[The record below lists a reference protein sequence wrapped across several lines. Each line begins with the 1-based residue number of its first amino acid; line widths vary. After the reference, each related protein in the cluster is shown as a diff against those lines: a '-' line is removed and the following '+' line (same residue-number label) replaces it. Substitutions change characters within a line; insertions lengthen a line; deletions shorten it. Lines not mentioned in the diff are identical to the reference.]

1 MKPFPILILLVVLS
15 ASGLNAQQPINVY
28 EDSISFTKHKYPG
41 VVVTIPESSL
51 ESVQKRWEKAIE
63 SGTKSK
69 AVYENGEWTIF
80 GANLKKISPTP
91 VNLYS
96 KMVSQ
101 DSLVKM
107 MVSIELKDDVFVE
120 KGSYEAE
127 LEQMKTYLK
136 QFAKDE
142 YTEVADGQLKEEDKK
157 LKDLN
162 KELSSYQKDESDLE
176 KSIRDAEKT
185 IKEEQENLVVLNNEE
200 STLSAEIIK
209 QNQDLNQLSD
219 GPAKEGMAKS
229 IKELDKQKRKLMN
242 DIESGNKKI
251 SKAQD
256 NIRDANSEIPKKQ
269 ELQKELNEKVAAQ
282 EAVVRKYEDKLK
294 TISAY

>member
-1 MKPFPILILLVVLS
+1 MVKL
-15 ASGLNAQQPINVY
+15 
-28 EDSISFTKHKYPG
+28 
-41 VVVTIPESSL
+41 
-51 ESVQKRWEKAIE
+51 
-63 SGTKSK
+63 
-69 AVYENGEWTIF
+69 
-80 GANLKKISPTP
+80 
-91 VNLYS
+91 
-96 KMVSQ
+96 MVS
-101 DSLVKM
+101 V
-107 MVSIELKDDVFVE
+107 ELKEDVFVE

-127 LEQMKTYLK
+127 LEQMKNYLK
-136 QFAKDE
+136 QFAKDQ
-142 YTEVADGQLKEEDKK
+142 YTEVAEGQLKEEDKK

-185 IKEEQENLVVLNNEE
+185 IKVEQENLVVLNNEE

-229 IKELDKQKRKLMN
+229 VKDLDKQKRKLMN

-256 NIRDANSEIPKKQ
+256 NIRDANAEIPKKQ
-269 ELQKELNEKVAAQ
+269 SLQKELAEKVAAQ
-282 EAVVRKYEDKLK
+282 EAVVRKFEDKLK
-294 TISAY
+294 TINTY

>member
-1 MKPFPILILLVVLS
+1 MKTIAILTLLVVLS
-15 ASGLNAQQPINVY
+15 AFGLNAQQPIKVY
-28 EDSISFTKHKYPG
+28 EDSISFSKHKHPG
-41 VVVTIPESSL
+41 VVVTIPECSL
-51 ESVQKRWEKAIE
+51 ESVQKHWEKEME

-69 AVYENGEWTIF
+69 AVYENGEWSIF

-91 VNLYS
+91 VNLFS
-96 KMVSQ
+96 KLVSQ

-107 MVSIELKDDVFVE
+107 MVSIELKEDVFVE

-127 LEQMKTYLK
+127 LELMKNYLK
-136 QFAKDE
+136 KFAKDQ
-142 YTEVADGQLKEEDKK
+142 YTEVADGQLKEEEKK

-209 QNQDLNQLSD
+209 QNQDLNQLTD
-219 GPAKEGMAKS
+219 GPAKEGMSKS
-229 IKELDKQKRKLMN
+229 IKDLDKQKKKLMN

-282 EAVVRKYEDKLK
+282 EAVVRKFEEKLK